1 MSRRPRPAPAA
12 GAARGPGRPRPAP
25 VLPVGPV
32 VIDTGTAELV
42 PDGPGAVTLLVNG
55 VPSSHIAF
63 DDPVRL
69 DFEYLD
75 RMAAAIATLPPG
87 PIAAV
92 HLGAAG
98 CGLARHV
105 EALRP
110 GSRQIGVDLD
120 ARLLTLVREWFD
132 LPRSPRLRLRPG
144 DAREVL
150 AALPDASADVVVRDV
165 FAGAETPAHVT
176 TAEFLGEVRRV
187 LRPGGLYLA
196 NCVDRPPLHVARSEV
211 ATARAVLGDVGLVA
225 EPGQLKGRRYGNL
238 VVIATLPGEP
248 GPWVAS
254 ATLDRA
260 LRSLAVPAA
269 LVTDAD
275 ATAFAGRAPVLRDP
289 VAPGTE
295 PRDPQTQDPAPQEPT
310 PAPGN
315 DEGRP

>member
-1 MSRRPRPAPAA
+1 MSRRPRPDAA
-12 GAARGPGRPRPAP
+12 GGPARGAGRSRPVPA
-25 VLPVGPV
+25 LPVGPV
-32 VIDTGTAELV
+32 EIDTGTAELV

-55 VPSSHIAF
+55 VPSSHLAF
-63 DDPVRL
+63 DDPARL

-75 RMAAAIATLPPG
+75 RMAAVIATLPPG

-98 CGLARHV
+98 CGLARHI

-110 GSRQIGVDLD
+110 GSRQIGIDLD
-120 ARLLTLVREWFD
+120 ARLLTLVRQWFD

-150 AALPDASADVVVRDV
+150 TSLPDASADVVVRDV
-165 FAGAETPAHVT
+165 FAGSDTPAHVT

-187 LRPGGLYLA
+187 LRPGGVYLA
-196 NCVDRPPLHVARSEV
+196 NCVDRPPLHLARSEV
-211 ATARAVLGDVGLVA
+211 STAREVLGEVGLVA

-248 GPWVAS
+248 GPWEAG
-254 ATLDRA
+254 AALERA
-260 LRSLAVPAA
+260 LRSLAVPAT

-275 ATAFAGRAPVLRDP
+275 AATFAGRAPVLRD
-289 VAPGTE
+289 AP
-295 PRDPQTQDPAPQEPT
+295 PRPDDGLRRPTVTAPR
-310 PAPGN
+310 PGH